1 MLREGI
7 PTVRFTVKECHKKTA
22 DVVTEFLGRGLVS
35 RFNVSG
41 LENQTPILIIVH

>member
-7 PTVRFTVKECHKKTA
+7 TTVIFTAKECHEKTG

>member
-7 PTVRFTVKECHKKTA
+7 PTVRFTAKECHEKTA

-35 RFNVSG
+35 KSNISG
-41 LENQTPILIIVH
+41 LENQTPTLIMNS